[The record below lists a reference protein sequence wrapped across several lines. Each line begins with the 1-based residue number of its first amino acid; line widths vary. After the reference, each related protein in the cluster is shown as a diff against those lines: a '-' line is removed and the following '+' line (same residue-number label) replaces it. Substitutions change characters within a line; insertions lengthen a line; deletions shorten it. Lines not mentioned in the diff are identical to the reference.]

1 MENTLTQD
9 LKKTAEHNVY
19 ARHEEDLS
27 KKQHFEEPSVMDKIM
42 RVTNYI
48 EHKERAK
55 RRIVLN
61 NHHETIDAD
70 FILVK

>member
-19 ARHEEDLS
+19 TRRPEDLTQ
-27 KKQHFEEPSVMDKIM
+27 KQHFEEPSVMEKIM

-48 EHKERAK
+48 ECKERAK

-70 FILVK
+70 FVLVK